1 MKIKDDPPVLQVET
15 TPERGGSFPTTRR
28 IVRRSIDRSRDAA
41 ELELWAAEKKITLGD
56 MVPDCDRLEVLQTL
70 WTYRDI
76 ESTGIED
83 MGPPT
88 DLILHRTRIKE
99 GTPIYKAKAKRLSP
113 DKEWWLRKL
122 VSDGMKS
129 GMYERTT
136 VANGK
141 LSQWGA
147 DAVLVKKEGK
157 VEPRLTFNYHY
168 VFEEP
173 PGNQME
179 LSSRAHGFLSLPSHG
194 VYSAFDLKNAY
205 WATEIHPEDR
215 HFLAFVVPG
224 IGQVQPTRMA
234 QGARSSSF
242 TMNELGN
249 IAFGEIPGPQPEI
262 SFLHSEDPEQPP
274 HMTFYVDDIFPA
286 HASWTNHWSFIKDH
300 LLPRL
305 SWARLKLSFSKI
317 RIGSSK
323 ILALGEVHEA
333 GGKITIK
340 PERVQRILDWP
351 EPGEQGT
358 ATDVRAFLGTA
369 ITARRWIKGYAE
381 IVRPLSRLTGKVD
394 WRWEE
399 AERLAFQLIKNKAAT
414 AVALHGWDPAL
425 PCVAHIDASA
435 FAGGLYVTQKQGDA
449 VVPIMYDSFTFSKT
463 ERNYST
469 YKRELRAMVY
479 FCTKHSHMFMGSK
492 TSEVRT
498 DHRPLTGFLNSDT
511 HEDIYARWLEKLRP
525 LNIKIS
531 YIPGRENV
539 VADALSRTLFDEG
552 CTATTLAKKLLSEA
566 DGHDQAGDHEWFWK
580 TGKGGYEDMLKAMSS
595 EQIQRILGEEVTEVN
610 SGWVTFGEPQVE
622 EEAFME
628 PPVEVL
634 MANTRPKR
642 NLKKVNFEEP
652 APSEEEEAE
661 GPESPRSGNPS
672 PSSPPPPKKR
682 GRPKGKEKAAPPPP
696 SSESEEEFQP
706 SAEDAEDMDSASAED
721 LDQDQS
727 GAADEEDQGNDGDQ
741 LLPNDLDH
749 ATEPLA
755 QLSDLEDGNFTST
768 PEQDQ
773 IRATWYEDLEG
784 YYRDQRVPEHWTRAQ
799 HDKFKRLAKS
809 FRWDARLGRLIHKV
823 GEHWV
828 QCIGPHEIAPLLH
841 TTHDRQGHFSNKII
855 LEKLRYRVYWPQ
867 MSRDVRTYIDS
878 CIPCLTWANSK
889 TSQEL
894 SPMDALGPFAVL
906 CIDALGPFPPT
917 SRGNKRI
924 INIVDP
930 FTRFCIPKAVQSLK
944 EEHVVP
950 AVEEVFNMYA
960 IPVAAYTDHGSE
972 FKSIA
977 FARML
982 GQYGTVLQ
990 FTPVGAHR
998 AGGLVESSNRI
1009 IRRAI
1014 EKTLPLIAGNEVG
1027 DVRLDPTD
1035 WDLKLPRIA
1044 SAVNARH
1051 IEQLGYSP
1059 VELLFGLVPGEFLG
1073 REHLFP
1079 RPDREET
1086 VKLVQS
1092 ENFEQKM
1099 EHISPPAIIQ
1109 RLADL
1114 DVSRNT
1120 AHERS
1125 EESKHDRKEKFDL
1138 KLKRQRLVAGDTVY
1152 RDQPIENRDR
1162 KKSVVPK
1169 WKGPYQIHGPVGEHR
1184 ASFRIQNLDGKVLPG
1199 IYHGD
1204 QLKKVV
1210 PREGYLITGR
1220 EPNLPY
1226 PRLIGDRAITRDR
1239 GRKFMERLQKDPE
1252 KWEDF
1257 TTKRRRKAQAQR
1269 ARNAEANPRPD
1280 KGGTEMAGKRIG
1292 IKDHWEDPEKR
1303 RRELSKY
1310 EERRAARTATEGT
1323 AAEKAQRAG
1332 VDRFRSACTPEE
1344 DELILREVKK
1354 GTARIDIA
1362 RMLPLRTINTV
1373 ANRIKALRKEGRIPP
1388 VPTEWTAEQDRQL
1401 FDLLD
1406 QRKLGPKHG
1415 NLETSNDLKEIALL
1429 LQPERTSNA
1438 LYGHLRK
1445 VRAKEKAKASKK

>member
-1 MKIKDDPPVLQVET
+1 
-15 TPERGGSFPTTRR
+15 
-28 IVRRSIDRSRDAA
+28 
-41 ELELWAAEKKITLGD
+41 

-179 LSSRAHGFLSLPSHG
+179 LSSRAHGFLSLPSHE

-249 IAFGEIPGPQPEI
+249 IAFGEIPSPQPEI

-286 HASWTNHWSFIKDH
+286 HASWTNHWSFIKNH

-435 FAGGLYVTQKQGDA
+435 FAGGLYVTQKQGDT

-525 LNIKIS
+525 LNIKIT

-552 CTATTLAKKLLSEA
+552 CTATTLAKKLLGETER
-566 DGHDQAGDHEWFWK
+566 HDQAGDHEWFWK
-580 TGKGGYEDMLKAMSS
+580 SGKGGFEDMLKTLSS
-595 EQIQRILGEEVTEVN
+595 EEIKHVVDEDIMEVN
-610 SGWVTFGEPQVE
+610 SGWVTFGEPWAGG
-622 EEAFME
+622 EATE
-628 PPVEVL
+628 HPPAEVG
-634 MANTRPKR
+634 AASTRPKR
-642 NLKKVNFEEP
+642 NQGKGNLQEPSRPTSEANGSLPVQSSSSSPRSPPRKRRKGKGRENSQPPLSESEDDFQPPPSESEDDFQPPPSESEDENINSLDEQEQDHPAVARGSLQDEGNDELSEEEP
-652 APSEEEEAE
+652 AEA
-661 GPESPRSGNPS
+661 SD
-672 PSSPPPPKKR
+672 
-682 GRPKGKEKAAPPPP
+682 
-696 SSESEEEFQP
+696 QP
-706 SAEDAEDMDSASAED
+706 
-721 LDQDQS
+721 
-727 GAADEEDQGNDGDQ
+727 G
-741 LLPNDLDH
+741 
-749 ATEPLA
+749 
-755 QLSDLEDGNFTST
+755 QLSELELEAVSPT
-768 PEQDQ
+768 PGQDEM
-773 IRATWYEDLEG
+773 RAKWYEDLER
-784 YYRDQRVPEHWTRAQ
+784 YYCNQQVPEHWTKAR
-799 HDKFKRLAKS
+799 HDKFKRLAKR

-823 GEHWV
+823 GQHWV
-828 QCIGPHEIAPLLH
+828 QCVSPHEVAPLLH
-841 TTHDRQGHFSNKII
+841 TTHDRQGHFSNRII

-867 MSRDVRTYIDS
+867 MSKDVRNYINS
-878 CIPCLTWANSK
+878 CLPCVSWANAK
-889 TSQEL
+889 RSQEL

-906 CIDALGPFPPT
+906 CMDSFGPFPET
-917 SRGNKRI
+917 ERGNTRV
-924 INIVDP
+924 INMVDP
-930 FTRFCIPKAVQSLK
+930 FTRFSIPRAVKSLK
-944 EEHVVP
+944 DEHVLP
-950 AVEEVFNMYA
+950 AIEDAINTYA
-960 IPVAAYTDHGSE
+960 VPVAAYPDRGSE
-972 FKSIA
+972 FTSKN
-977 FARML
+977 FVDLLNR
-982 GQYGTVLQ
+982 YGITLEYV
-990 FTPVGAHR
+990 PSGSHR
-998 AGGLVESSNRI
+998 AGGVVESSNRVL
-1009 IRRAI
+1009 RRAI
-1014 EKTLPLIAGNEVG
+1014 EKSLPLTEGNQEG
-1027 DVRLDPTD
+1027 DIRLNLAN
-1035 WDLKLPRIA
+1035 WDIKLPKIA

-1051 IEQLGYSP
+1051 IEHLGYSP
-1059 VELLFGLVPGEFLG
+1059 TELLFGLVPGEFLS

-1079 RPDREET
+1079 RPDRSET
-1086 VKLVQS
+1086 VRFIQS
-1092 ENFEQKM
+1092 ADFSDKM
-1099 EHISPPAIIQ
+1099 EGVSATSILQ

-1114 DVSRNT
+1114 DISRNE
-1120 AHERS
+1120 AHQAS
-1125 EESKHDRKEKFDL
+1125 EESKEKRKEKFDSRLRRQEL
-1138 KLKRQRLVAGDTVY
+1138 KVGDIVFL
-1152 RDQPIENRDR
+1152 QQSPQNLS
-1162 KKSVVPK
+1162 KKSFAVR
-1169 WKGPYQIHGPVGEHR
+1169 WKGPYRISELAGEHST
-1184 ASFRIQNLDGKVLPG
+1184 SFRIQSMEGKHFSG
-1199 IYHGD
+1199 TYHGD
-1204 QLKKVV
+1204 QLKKYT
-1210 PREGYLITGR
+1210 PRECHLLTGR
-1220 EPNLPY
+1220 EQRLPAPQNL
-1226 PRLIGDRAITRDR
+1226 RDR
-1239 GRKFMERLQKDPE
+1239 ELVRARARKARSKLSTNDPARHAEDLARRRRRRREEMERDQERTERLQKKRQAKAEEEMRAVAAGVDPLKE
-1252 KWEDF
+1252 VDLARF
-1257 TTKRRRKAQAQR
+1257 KRREKERARPVEVKKAKQARDEVTRLQR
-1269 ARNAEANPRPD
+1269 AAVEGSAV
-1280 KGGTEMAGKRIG
+1280 
-1292 IKDHWEDPEKR
+1292 
-1303 RRELSKY
+1303 
-1310 EERRAARTATEGT
+1310 ER
-1323 AAEKAQRAG
+1323 AQRAG
-1332 VDRFRSACTPEE
+1332 ADKLKSGWTTAEE
-1344 DELILREVKK
+1344 DIIVREVLK
-1354 GTARIDIA
+1354 GTLNTQISSL
-1362 RMLPLRTINTV
+1362 LPLRTSQAIQR
-1373 ANRIKALRKEGRIPP
+1373 RIRVLKDAGRLPEARIHGKKPGGWS
-1388 VPTEWTAEQDRQL
+1388 EDQEQE
-1401 FDLLD
+1401 LLD
-1406 QRKLGPKHG
+1406 ALDQLGKGPKHG
-1415 NLETSNDLKEIALL
+1415 KPVSAQDIETLRSQISGGRTAIAVKNRLQFIRERERKAENEND
-1429 LQPERTSNA
+1429 
-1438 LYGHLRK
+1438 
-1445 VRAKEKAKASKK
+1445 